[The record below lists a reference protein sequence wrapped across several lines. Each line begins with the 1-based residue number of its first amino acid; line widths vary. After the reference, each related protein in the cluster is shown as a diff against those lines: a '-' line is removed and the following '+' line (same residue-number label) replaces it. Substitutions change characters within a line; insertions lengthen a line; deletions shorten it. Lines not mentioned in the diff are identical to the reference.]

1 MSLVGSLEDLSLL
14 DILQIVNV
22 SRRSGVLRLTTPAVA
37 RAFVYFSGG
46 NVLDIVGDFDE
57 MVFLDFFEAHGLVDA
72 EEIREARARG
82 GGDPRGIL
90 KRLSDTGALNPRLLD
105 QARRIELA
113 GRLKLLTQQ
122 SSGEFSFALTE
133 AGDTPGADAPQ
144 AFSPLAKAVSPQNLL
159 TQTMAEASMA
169 DWLSGPTP
177 HLPEKE
183 RAATPPPTKVPSTPT
198 LKVEAP
204 ARVTAAA
211 SGAQIKP
218 ALRREEQPAER
229 TALESSHA
237 GRTSWAK
244 NRAHVLLATDESIF
258 KNLLRRRLLDRFAHV
273 EAVGSL
279 AEYLEACNHYLQD
292 HQPFLALVDL
302 LMPTQNGEGYLG
314 GLEILE
320 ASSVR
325 FPQVKVILMSD
336 LEDEGILDVARS
348 RGAAAIVPKPGLAH
362 LRVDQFEK
370 SLDGFSTELVSQ
382 IEKFL
387 PPVEVEEEVVTFFR
401 DLGAEAVSQGYRV
414 RDQLGLLKGLMGELA
429 SPRESSEISLLVLR
443 LAAEYFERAVL
454 FLVKRDLIVGLG
466 GFGETGD
473 TEKMMEKVRRLKVP
487 VGTAS
492 IFDAAAQ
499 QRSTVLRLQGAYT
512 QADSDYAM
520 ALGAHKP
527 QEMAAI
533 PMVSRGRVIAV
544 LYGDNALSGSPIE
557 DLTGVEIF
565 MTQAGLAME
574 KALLELQLHK
584 MRHSMPK
591 LGSE

>member
-22 SRRSGVLRLTTPAVA
+22 SRRSGVLRLATPAVA

-57 MVFLDFFEAHGLVDA
+57 KAFLDFFETHGLVDA

-82 GGDPRGIL
+82 GSDPHGIL

-133 AGDTPGADAPQ
+133 SGDTPGADAAPS
-144 AFSPLAKAVSPQNLL
+144 FSPLAKAVSPQNLL
-159 TQTMAEASMA
+159 TQTMAEASMS
-169 DWLSGPTP
+169 DWLSGPTSHP
-177 HLPEKE
+177 QGEE
-183 RAATPPPTKVPSTPT
+183 RAVTPPPAKVPVAPTPP
-198 LKVEAP
+198 VEAAVQAAP
-204 ARVTAAA
+204 ATVG
-211 SGAQIKP
+211 SEFKP
-218 ALRREEQPAER
+218 SPRQEQPTER
-229 TALESSHA
+229 TAPESGHA
-237 GRTSWAK
+237 GRTPWAK
-244 NRAHVLLATDESIF
+244 NRAHVVLATDESIF
-258 KNLLRRRLLDRFAHV
+258 KNLLRRRLLDHFAHV

-279 AEYLEACNHYLQD
+279 AEYVQACDHYLQD
-292 HQPFLALVDL
+292 RQPFLALVDL

-336 LEDEGILDVARS
+336 LEDEGILGVARS

-387 PPVEVEEEVVTFFR
+387 PAVEVEEEVVTFFR

-499 QRSTVLRLQGAYT
+499 QRSTVLRRQGAYT

-520 ALGAHKP
+520 ALGAHEP

-544 LYGDNALSGSPIE
+544 LYGDNALSDSPIE

-584 MRHSMPK
+584 MQHSMPK
-591 LGSE
+591 LGHE

>member
-22 SRRSGVLRLTTPAVA
+22 SRRSGVLRLATPAVR
-37 RAFVYFSGG
+37 RAFIYFSGG

-57 MVFLDFFEAHGLVDA
+57 KTFLDFFETHGLVDA
-72 EEIREARARG
+72 EEVREARARG
-82 GGDPRGIL
+82 GGDPRETL

-133 AGDTPGADAPQ
+133 AGDSPGADAPPS
-144 AFSPLAKAVSPQNLL
+144 FSPLAKAVSPQNLL
-159 TQTMAEASMA
+159 TQTMAEASIS
-169 DWLSGPTP
+169 DWLSGPASP
-177 HLPEKE
+177 PQAGE
-183 RAATPPPTKVPSTPT
+183 RAAAPPPAKVPVAPAPPAEAPVRATPPAA
-198 LKVEAP
+198 AP
-204 ARVTAAA
+204 AVQHSPR
-211 SGAQIKP
+211 P
-218 ALRREEQPAER
+218 EQAAER

-237 GRTSWAK
+237 GRTPWAK
-244 NRAHVLLATDESIF
+244 NRAHIVLATDESIF

-279 AEYLEACNHYLQD
+279 AEYVQACEHYLQD
-292 HQPFLALVDL
+292 RQPFLALVDL

-336 LEDEGILDVARS
+336 LEDEGILGVARS

-370 SLDGFSTELVSQ
+370 SLDGFSAELVGQ

-387 PPVEVEEEVVTFFR
+387 PAVEVEEEVVTFFR

-487 VGTAS
+487 VGSAS

-499 QRSTVLRLQGAYT
+499 QRSTVLRRKGAYT
-512 QADSDYAM
+512 QTDKDFAM
-520 ALGAHKP
+520 ALGSHEP

-544 LYGDNALSGSPIE
+544 LYGDNALSDSPIE

-565 MTQAGLAME
+565 MTQAGMAME

-584 MRHSMPK
+584 MQHSMPK
-591 LGSE
+591 LGRE

>member
-22 SRRSGVLRLTTPAVA
+22 SRRSGVLRLATPAVA

-57 MVFLDFFEAHGLVDA
+57 TAFLDFFETHGLVDA
-72 EEIREARARG
+72 EEIREARFRG
-82 GGDPRGIL
+82 GSDPHGIL
-90 KRLSDTGALNPRLLD
+90 KRLSDTGALNPKLLD

-133 AGDTPGADAPQ
+133 AGDTPGVDAPPS
-144 AFSPLAKAVSPQNLL
+144 FSSLAKAVSPQNLL
-159 TQTMAEASMA
+159 TQTMAEASMS
-169 DWLSGPTP
+169 DWLSGPTSHP
-177 HLPEKE
+177 QGEE
-183 RAATPPPTKVPSTPT
+183 RAATSSPPKMPAAPT
-198 LKVEAP
+198 LPVEAP
-204 ARVTAAA
+204 VRAAPA
-211 SGAQIKP
+211 TVEPEFKP
-218 ALRREEQPAER
+218 SPRQEQPTER
-229 TALESSHA
+229 TAFELSHA
-237 GRTSWAK
+237 GHTPWAK
-244 NRAHVLLATDESIF
+244 NRAHVVLATDESIF
-258 KNLLRRRLLDRFAHV
+258 KNLLRRRLLDRFAQV

-279 AEYLEACNHYLQD
+279 AEYVQACDHYLQD
-292 HQPFLALVDL
+292 RQPFLALVDL

-336 LEDEGILDVARS
+336 LEDEGILGVARS

-387 PPVEVEEEVVTFFR
+387 PAVEVEEEVVTFFR

-499 QRSTVLRLQGAYT
+499 QRSTVLRHQGAYT

-520 ALGAHKP
+520 ALGAHEP

-544 LYGDNALSGSPIE
+544 LYGDNAMSGSPIE

-584 MRHSMPK
+584 MQHSMPK
-591 LGSE
+591 LGGE